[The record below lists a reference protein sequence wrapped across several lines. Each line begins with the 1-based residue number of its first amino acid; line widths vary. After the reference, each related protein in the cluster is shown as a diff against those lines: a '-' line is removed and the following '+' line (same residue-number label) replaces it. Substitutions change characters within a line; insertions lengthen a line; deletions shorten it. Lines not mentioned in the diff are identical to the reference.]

1 MTGTKIVLTNEY
13 GEYSVSS
20 VNPDLNLDGIVEFL
34 IIPMLLAAGYSQE
47 TIDICLK

>member
-20 VNPDLNLDGIVEFL
+20 VKSDLTINEAFDLLIV
-34 IIPMLLAAGYSQE
+34 PALLAAGYSKE
-47 TIDICLK
+47 LIEECVK